1 MSGDVLRA
9 LMADNDADRDR
20 YVNREVLRHGVMRT
34 ITCPRSGRVLDVDR
48 AVMVTTVKGD
58 SRQAYVLDGAAW
70 DEVESELRAKA
81 AELGR
86 EVEVID
92 GRQL

>member
-20 YVNREVLRHGVMRT
+20 YVNREVLRHAVMRA
-34 ITCPRSGRVLDVDR
+34 ITCSRSGRVLDVAR
-48 AVMVTTVKGD
+48 AVLVTMVKGD
-58 SRQAYVLDGAAW
+58 SRSAFVLDGAAW

-81 AELGR
+81 SKLGM

>member
-1 MSGDVLRA
+1 MGDVLRA
-9 LMADNDADRDR
+9 LMADSDEERDR
-20 YVNREVLRHGVMRT
+20 YLDREFLRQAVMRA
-34 ITCPRSGRVLDVDR
+34 IFCERSGVALDVDR

-58 SRQAYVLDGAAW
+58 HRTIHVLDGPAW
-70 DEVESELRAKA
+70 DEAEPALRALA
-81 AELGR
+81 AKLGR